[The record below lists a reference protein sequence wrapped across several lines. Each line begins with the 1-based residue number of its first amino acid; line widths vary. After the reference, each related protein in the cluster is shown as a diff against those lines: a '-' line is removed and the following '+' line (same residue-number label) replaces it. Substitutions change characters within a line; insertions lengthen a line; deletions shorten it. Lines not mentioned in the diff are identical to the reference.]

1 MNNNSNNCG
10 DCGTTC
16 SECGRP
22 WAICKQDGGCG
33 CNKCK
38 DIKFCEYGR
47 MANGCIREKQP
58 GCPMQ
63 AVIPSVTVESIEGIK
78 NLADCLVHVS
88 DINTTFYIDDKH
100 RPIITWAGPIDIPG
114 YDMEGNPNNYR
125 DQIVTDVAN
134 QMAVIYDKSG
144 KGYMFGLAENID
156 FLAKYLVICGG
167 NAKEL
172 GCAGDGTT
180 DDTSALQNAIDQMHS
195 LGINKLVIPSGEF
208 VVSDKIELPSNF
220 ELKGMKG
227 SVIKYVGMGADE
239 DHPYA
244 ILPIINIVGSED
256 LPKTNV
262 TVEDI
267 TIDCTGQIFKGG
279 HTFEAPANTNP
290 QPASQ
295 GLRGINI
302 NFATNTIIKNCRI
315 LDLYGD
321 GIRIDHSHS
330 IIVDGNKLNDVGGG
344 NIIGGGPTGWD
355 NFGDGIVSFSSFDVK
370 IINNTVINTR
380 KYLSGASV
388 GYICGRS
395 GLEYEYGLQTDG
407 INTPGQ
413 ELFVEKSGNGL
424 VSDNNYV
431 YGYTKGIH
439 LESGVKC
446 IITNNTVIHNNIGM
460 MNSTAGRTVISGNY
474 FNQDDVG
481 PAYQSGYDRYYGG
494 IAVSE
499 YVSQYPTANCVEVN
513 NNIFDGDSTGVHIG
527 RDYVSV
533 NNNTFR
539 GQGEAGAIRNIKTNL
554 RGLSVNGNQFFNC
567 GVHLYHT
574 RGSNIANNV
583 FDNTTNYC
591 VLCEECDNT
600 IVSGNEFNHRVTFTS
615 DTFNTSII
623 GNTFYAPSD
632 IDASYTQML
641 TMNQTARN
649 ALIEGNNINLVDN
662 NDIVF
667 LNIAG
672 SINARIKNNNIRVAS
687 SRTEKVIYLA
697 GGGKDIDIEN
707 NVFIGCGYKAT
718 LIISSWD
725 IIGFTLVNNILD
737 EPTSFLCAQTGGGIA
752 GQSRI
757 EHNIGNLNLPTNNAA
772 NSEARLKNRFIQQG
786 DIITRFVASNNI
798 IGVYCSQGGYYVTDE
813 WTASTAYTRN
823 KLVKRNDY
831 VYKCLTSGTATVAP
845 TNTTIGNDETGA
857 DGVKWVC
864 VSKLATLR
872 NVVIS

>member
-1 MNNNSNNCG
+1 
-10 DCGTTC
+10 
-16 SECGRP
+16 
-22 WAICKQDGGCG
+22 
-33 CNKCK
+33 
-38 DIKFCEYGR
+38 

-134 QMAVIYDKSG
+134 QEAVIYDKSG
-144 KGYMFGLAENID
+144 KGYLFGLAENID
-156 FLAKYLVICGG
+156 LQEQVDNKIDEMAKDGTLDALLADYLVICGG

-172 GCAGDGTT
+172 GCAGDGVT
-180 DDTSALQNAIDQMHS
+180 DDTLALQNAVDQMHT

-208 VVSDKIELPSNF
+208 VVSGKIELPSNF

-244 ILPIINIVGSED
+244 ILPIINIVGTKD
-256 LPKTNV
+256 LPKTNI
-262 TVEDI
+262 TVSDI
-267 TIDCTGQIFKGG
+267 TIDCTGQTFKGG
-279 HTFEAPANTNP
+279 RTFEAPANTDP

-302 NFATNTIIKNCRI
+302 NFATNTIVKNCRI

-321 GIRIDHSHS
+321 GIIIDHSHT
-330 IIVDGNKLNDVGGG
+330 IIVDGNILNDVGGG
-344 NIIGGGPTGWD
+344 NIVSGGPTGWD

-380 KYLSGASV
+380 KYLSGDSV

-395 GLEYEYGLQTDG
+395 GLEYEYGLQTND

-424 VSDNNYV
+424 VLDNNYV

-439 LESGVKC
+439 LESSIKC

-481 PAYQSGYDRYYGG
+481 PAYQSGYDGYYGG
-494 IAVSE
+494 VAVSE
-499 YVSQYPTANCVEVN
+499 YVSQYSSANCVEVN

-539 GQGEAGAIRNIKTNL
+539 GHGAAYGAVYTIKRDL
-554 RGLSVNGNQFFNC
+554 RGLSVNCNQFFNC
-567 GVHLYHT
+567 GVHFYHT
-574 RGSNIANNV
+574 RGGNIADNV

-600 IVSGNEFNHRVTFTS
+600 IVSGNEFNHKVTFTS
-615 DTFNTSII
+615 NTFNISII
-623 GNTFYAPSD
+623 GNTFYAPSN

-641 TMNQTARN
+641 TIAQTARN

-667 LNIAG
+667 LKITG
-672 SINARIKNNNIRVAS
+672 SINARIKNNNIRVSS
-687 SRTEKVIYLA
+687 SRTEKVIYLV
-697 GGGKDIDIEN
+697 GGGRDIDIES

-718 LIISSWD
+718 LISCDWD
-725 IIGFTLVNNILD
+725 ITGFTLINNILD
-737 EPTSFLCAQTGGGIA
+737 EPTSYLYYQTAGGIS
-752 GQSRI
+752 GQEKI
-757 EHNIGNLNLPTNNAA
+757 EHNIGNLKIDSKA
-772 NSEARLKNRFIQQG
+772 NSTARLTNKFIQQG
-786 DIITRFVASNNI
+786 DIINRYVPDGDNVIAY
-798 IGVYCSQGGYYVTDE
+798 YCSQGGYYVTNS
-813 WTASTAYTRN
+813 WTTGTAYTAN
-823 KLVKRNDY
+823 KLVKHNNY
-831 VYKCLTSGTATVAP
+831 VYKCLAGGTATVAP

>member
-1 MNNNSNNCG
+1 
-10 DCGTTC
+10 
-16 SECGRP
+16 
-22 WAICKQDGGCG
+22 
-33 CNKCK
+33 
-38 DIKFCEYGR
+38 
-47 MANGCIREKQP
+47 
-58 GCPMQ
+58 
-63 AVIPSVTVESIEGIK
+63 
-78 NLADCLVHVS
+78 
-88 DINTTFYIDDKH
+88 
-100 RPIITWAGPIDIPG
+100 
-114 YDMEGNPNNYR
+114 
-125 DQIVTDVAN
+125 
-134 QMAVIYDKSG
+134 
-144 KGYMFGLAENID
+144 
-156 FLAKYLVICGG
+156 
-167 NAKEL
+167 
-172 GCAGDGTT
+172 
-180 DDTSALQNAIDQMHS
+180 
-195 LGINKLVIPSGEF
+195 
-208 VVSDKIELPSNF
+208 
-220 ELKGMKG
+220 
-227 SVIKYVGMGADE
+227 
-239 DHPYA
+239 
-244 ILPIINIVGSED
+244 
-256 LPKTNV
+256 
-262 TVEDI
+262 
-267 TIDCTGQIFKGG
+267 
-279 HTFEAPANTNP
+279 
-290 QPASQ
+290 
-295 GLRGINI
+295 
-302 NFATNTIIKNCRI
+302 
-315 LDLYGD
+315 
-321 GIRIDHSHS
+321 
-330 IIVDGNKLNDVGGG
+330 
-344 NIIGGGPTGWD
+344 
-355 NFGDGIVSFSSFDVK
+355 
-370 IINNTVINTR
+370 
-380 KYLSGASV
+380 
-388 GYICGRS
+388 
-395 GLEYEYGLQTDG
+395 
-407 INTPGQ
+407 
-413 ELFVEKSGNGL
+413 
-424 VSDNNYV
+424 
-431 YGYTKGIH
+431 
-439 LESGVKC
+439 
-446 IITNNTVIHNNIGM
+446 M

-481 PAYQSGYDRYYGG
+481 PAYQSGYDGYYGG

-641 TMNQTARN
+641 TMAQTSRN

-667 LNIAG
+667 LNISG
-672 SINARIKNNNIRVAS
+672 SINTRIKNNNIRVAS

-697 GGGKDIDIEN
+697 GGGRDIAIES
-707 NVFIGCGYKAT
+707 NVFIGCGYKAI
-718 LIISSWD
+718 LISSNWD
-725 IIGFTLVNNILD
+725 IIGFTLADNILD
-737 EPTSFLCAQTGGGIA
+737 EPTSFLYAQTGGGIA

-798 IGVYCSQGGYYVTDE
+798 IGVYCSQGGYYVTDS
-813 WTASTAYTRN
+813 WTTSTAYTRN
-823 KLVKRNDY
+823 KLVKHNDY
-831 VYKCLTSGTATVAP
+831 VYKCLTGGTATVAP